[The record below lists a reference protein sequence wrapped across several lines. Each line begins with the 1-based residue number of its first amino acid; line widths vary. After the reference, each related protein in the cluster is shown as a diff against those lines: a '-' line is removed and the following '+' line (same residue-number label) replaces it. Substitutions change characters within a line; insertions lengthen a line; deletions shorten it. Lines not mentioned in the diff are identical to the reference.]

1 MSKER
6 SSRILHGF
14 MSACLAAA
22 VAAFI
27 ILAIPDHL
35 GRAGI
40 GKGSA
45 TKKNLPSAKN
55 LSSVIDLEKEKPAAE
70 VKIESPSGQVAY
82 FKPEQSPIP
91 PGQDAQ
97 TQGSALGDLD
107 GSPDIAGGG
116 GAAIDDG
123 GFGNLASSQ
132 SEPTEDFQGIPDNFI
147 PIAEDT
153 PKGSSITLVTYPRS
167 SLAIHEPPAHV
178 LRRSKKEYSWIFTPP
193 ELEKEVAFWKAI
205 YSQYDKNQV
214 VLHHPLYLE
223 IIYDVVDLG
232 YIDGDV
238 RLSELEKEHK
248 KEKLIEEK
256 RERIV
261 SILDMLAQN
270 QRLSSSLN
278 DEEWRIK
285 KLFDNIA
292 DPKKFQRA
300 AEEFG
305 VRAQLGQRDKFIAG
319 LKHSGRYLGEIEK
332 IYEENGM
339 PRELTRLIFVESM
352 FNLKAKS
359 SVGASGIWQFMPQ
372 TGKLY
377 LRINKIVDERNDPIA
392 ATHASIK
399 LLRHN
404 YNELGTWPL
413 AINAYNAGRGRLKQA
428 VQTLGTKDIA
438 KIVKNFK
445 HRAYGFAS
453 RNFFPEYLAALEVAE
468 NPEKYFGPI
477 SYDDPLRFEMVRTA
491 YHMSLPSVANASGIP
506 LEELLELNPGFSPKV
521 SSGDQLIPIGYPVK
535 VPEGKGS
542 IFIAAAARAPK
553 SQRGSIRHVVAPNE
567 TLNSIGWMYGVDPT
581 RIRQANANIRR
592 NPSRGQIV
600 VIPFD

>member
-1 MSKER
+1 VSKER

-14 MSACLAAA
+14 ISACLVAA

-40 GKGSA
+40 GAGSA
-45 TKKNLPSAKN
+45 TKKNFPSAKN
-55 LSSVIDLEKEKPAAE
+55 LSSIVDLEKEKPAAE
-70 VKIESPSGQVAY
+70 VKIENPSGQLAY
-82 FKPEQSPIP
+82 FKPEQVPIP

-97 TQGSALGDLD
+97 AQDLTLTD
-107 GSPDIAGGG
+107 PNQSPDVAGGSG
-116 GAAIDDG
+116 TAVDDSN
-123 GFGNLASSQ
+123 FGNAVPIEP
-132 SEPTEDFQGIPDNFI
+132 EPTETFQGVPDNFV
-147 PIAEDT
+147 PVAEDA
-153 PKGSSITLVTYPRS
+153 PRGSSITLVTYPRS

-193 ELEKEVAFWKAI
+193 ELEKDVAFWKAI
-205 YSQYDKNQV
+205 YSRYDKNQV
-214 VLHHPLYLE
+214 VLHHPIYLD

-232 YIDGDV
+232 YIEGDM
-238 RLSELEKEHK
+238 RLSELEKQHK

-261 SILDMLAQN
+261 SILEMLAQN

-285 KLFDNIA
+285 KLFDNVG

-305 VRAQLGQRDKFIAG
+305 VRAQIGQRDKFIAG
-319 LKHSGRYLGEIEK
+319 LKYSGRYLGEIER
-332 IYEENGM
+332 IYEESGM
-339 PRELTRLIFVESM
+339 PRELSRLIFVESM

-377 LRINKIVDERNDPIA
+377 LRMNKIVDERNDPIA

-491 YHMSLPSVANASGIP
+491 YHISLPSVAGVSGIP
-506 LEELLELNPGFSPKV
+506 LEELLELNPGFSSKV
-521 SSGDQLIPIGYPVK
+521 ISGDQLIPIAYPIK

-567 TLNSIGWMYGVDPT
+567 TVNSIAWMYGIDPT

-592 NPSRGQIV
+592 NPSKGEII